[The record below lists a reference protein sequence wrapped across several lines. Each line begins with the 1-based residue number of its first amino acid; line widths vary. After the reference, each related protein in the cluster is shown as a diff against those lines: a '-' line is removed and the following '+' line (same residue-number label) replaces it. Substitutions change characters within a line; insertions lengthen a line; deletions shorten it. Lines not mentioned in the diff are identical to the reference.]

1 MKGYGLQITSCRVL
15 LVTLMLLLTACD
27 AISDAF
33 PTPLPPPT
41 FTPMPTATTSIP
53 PNSAAGFQ
61 QFLDQAQSL
70 PLAER
75 PAITSAYIAQLP
87 QTPIVDGTTAIFI
100 FAGGNVNVQLRG
112 DMTQW
117 GNGTQIAMEKING
130 TDFWWYRAAY
140 EPDARLDYRFVVDGQ
155 ERVDPRNPHF
165 VPSGFGPS
173 SELRM
178 PDYVDPPEL
187 IDTTVYPAGELHEH
201 TLSSDALNQI
211 RSFFVYTPAGQLV
224 GAKLPSLYVHDGTEA
239 LSLIQM
245 QQLMDTLIGRK
256 EIPPMVVVFIPPI
269 DRQTE
274 YDRNEAF
281 ANFVANEIVPF
292 VQETYSTDPNP
303 AKTTTMGA
311 SMGGLVSLFLGVR
324 HPDTFG
330 LIAGQSG
337 AYSRGE
343 DAILREIEM
352 QPRLPLKLH
361 LIIGTYETA
370 IYPNPE
376 GDFFA
381 ANQRLEEILTRKGY
395 DFSYTEFAQGH
406 SWRLW
411 ESQIGDALKY
421 LYE

>member
-1 MKGYGLQITSCRVL
+1 MRRYRIILFILFC
-15 LVTLMLLLTACD
+15 LLLTACD
-27 AISDAF
+27 AAASIF
-33 PTPLPPPT
+33 PTPEPLPT
-41 FTPMPTATTSIP
+41 FTPMPTNTPQIL

-61 QFLDQAQSL
+61 QFLDRVQDLS
-70 PLAER
+70 LAER
-75 PAITSAYIAQLP
+75 PAVTSAYFAQLP

-100 FAGGNVNVQLRG
+100 YQGGTINVQLVG
-112 DMTQW
+112 DMNQW
-117 GNGTQIAMEKING
+117 ANGTPIMMEKVNG

-155 ERVDPRNPHF
+155 EQVDPRNPRF

-178 PDYVDPPEL
+178 PDYVDAPEL
-187 IDTTVYPAGELHEH
+187 LDTSGYPAGELHEH

-245 QQLMDTLIGRK
+245 QGLMDTLIGRK

-269 DRQTE
+269 DRQAE
-274 YDRNEAF
+274 YDRNDAF
-281 ANFVANEIVPF
+281 ANFVAQEIVPF
-292 VQETYSTDPNP
+292 IQETYNTDPDP
-303 AKTTTMGA
+303 SKTGTLGA
-311 SMGGLVSLFLGVR
+311 SMGGLISLHLGLR

-337 AYSRGE
+337 AYSRAEG
-343 DAILREIEM
+343 AILQELDM
-352 QPRLPLKLH
+352 QTQLPLKLH

-376 GDFFA
+376 GDFLA
-381 ANQRLEEILTRKGY
+381 GNRQLNDILTRKEY
-395 DFSYTEFAQGH
+395 EFSYTEFPEGH
-406 SWRLW
+406 SWGLW
-411 ESQIGDALKY
+411 RSQIGNALKY
-421 LYE
+421 LYR